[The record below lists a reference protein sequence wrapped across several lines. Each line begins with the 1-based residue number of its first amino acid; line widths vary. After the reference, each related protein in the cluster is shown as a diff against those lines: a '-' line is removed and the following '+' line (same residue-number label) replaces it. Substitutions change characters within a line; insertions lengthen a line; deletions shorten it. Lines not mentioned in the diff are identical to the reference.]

1 MDNFGDIVTFLLVIV
16 FSVIF
21 PVIGALAK
29 RKTKVNKPLSN
40 PNGGDFDESEF
51 ESVFSFDE
59 EDLPQENEKNGHS
72 SANVRFNETY
82 QKTSIED
89 ALSYR
94 SVKNNNK
101 IEKQEII
108 PDDSL
113 TKHLKENV
121 KNTKIEQ
128 LIGEDFDAKKAIIY
142 SEILAVKHF

>member
-29 RKTKVNKPLSN
+29 RKTKVNKPLVN

-59 EDLPQENEKNGHS
+59 ENLPQENEKNGHS
-72 SANVRFNETY
+72 SANVRFNEIY
-82 QKTSIED
+82 QETSIENIP
-89 ALSYR
+89 YYNPTG
-94 SVKNNNK
+94 NNNK
-101 IEKQEII
+101 FEKQEII
-108 PDDSL
+108 SSDSL
-113 TKHLKENV
+113 TEHLKENV
-121 KNTKIEQ
+121 KKPKLEQ

-142 SEILAVKHF
+142 SEILNVKHF